1 MVMSQTLQKEMR
13 QVSLAE
19 AAQLLGVSKATLRNW
34 DNSGKLSAIRHPIN
48 GYRLYDLE
56 ELKTLQM
63 QIGLFPEEIQESE
76 LAITE
81 LDVRGVR
88 KLISR
93 LHNIIRNTDSQ
104 SNIITRFDELTKLLF
119 SKVISDKE
127 GDSAFESPF
136 ANSSGTVK
144 SKEVRCYYEELA
156 ARHKDIIPERF
167 AMIQCSDQAVIEC
180 VNALRPFD
188 FAQSKF
194 DIKGLAYEEII
205 KNTFD
210 KGDHQQFFTPP
221 HIVDFIVS
229 MVTPFIYGD
238 VCDPA
243 SGTGGFLV
251 NIARKKLKYQS
262 LTSIEIDERLSWIS
276 GINLMLHDAE
286 NIRNIFLPN
295 GGTLGRDA
303 QAYFNSFDCIV
314 TNPPFGSDFTERA
327 ALDSMTL
334 GTGRAS
340 RRRGILFLERCHAL
354 LRENGTLA
362 IILDEGVLNLSHAA
376 DVRQYLTSHFDLKA
390 VISLPETAFMP
401 YATVNASILVL
412 QKRIATENNTSVFFA
427 KAENVGRKP
436 NGDEDIRYERDGR
449 SYVHSDFPDI
459 LAKWQ
464 AFNAGKKA
472 AASENV
478 YIADVAANF
487 AEETNGHRIDFQ
499 YHHPSRWASKELI
512 AKCKYPLLT
521 LREICDDKT
530 VTVIPSKELADSVIP
545 FTGLANIEPLTGS
558 AQQIPTPA
566 NSIKSGVK
574 VYKSG
579 DIVFAKMRPNLR
591 KVALMN
597 FAESGYVS
605 SECTVLSIK
614 RDSTGVPVIDPLL
627 LSILLRTDFVFGQI
641 LHLVAGIG
649 RPRISGRELM
659 QVKIPIP
666 PKKEQEKI
674 KKAYL
679 ETQKSA
685 SDLKVKAEN
694 LQAQAQSLLAASV
707 ENVAADF
714 VRIKR

>member
-1 MVMSQTLQKEMR
+1 MSQTLQNEAR

-48 GYRLYDLE
+48 GYRLYDVE
-56 ELKTLQM
+56 ELKGIQE
-63 QIGLFPEEIQESE
+63 QIGLFPEEVFETEYIS
-76 LAITE
+76 AE

-119 SKVISDKE
+119 SKVISDRE
-127 GDSAFESPF
+127 GDSANESPF
-136 ANSSGTVK
+136 ANSK
-144 SKEVRCYYEELA
+144 AIPKPKDIRRYYKELA
-156 ARHKDIIPERF
+156 AQYKDIIPAQF
-167 AMIQCSDQAVIEC
+167 ATLQCSDQAIIDC
-180 VNALRPFD
+180 ITALRPFD
-188 FAQSKF
+188 FAHSKF

-205 KNTFD
+205 KNNFD

-229 MVTPFIYGD
+229 MFAPFIHGD

-251 NIARKKLKYQS
+251 NVARKKLKYRS
-262 LTSIEIDERLSWIS
+262 LTSIEIDERLSWVS
-276 GINLMLHDAE
+276 GINLMLHDAK

-303 QAYFNSFDCIV
+303 QAYFNSFDTII
-314 TNPPFGSDFTERA
+314 TNPPFGSDFTDKA
-327 ALDSMTL
+327 ALDTMAL
-334 GTGRAS
+334 GTGRTS

-354 LRENGTLA
+354 LRDNGTLA
-362 IILDEGVLNLSHAA
+362 IILDEGVLNLSHAV
-376 DVRQYLTSHFDLKA
+376 DVRQFLTSHFDLKA
-390 VISLPETAFMP
+390 VINLPETAFMP

-412 QKRIATENNTSVFFA
+412 QKRTATGNNTSVFFA

-449 SYVHSDFPDI
+449 SYIHSDFPDI
-459 LAKWQ
+459 IAKWQ
-464 AFNAGKKA
+464 AHYDGKKLA
-472 AASENV
+472 AGENV

-487 AEETNGHRIDFQ
+487 AEEENGHRIDFQ

-512 AKCKYPLLT
+512 AKCKYPLRT
-521 LREICDDKT
+521 LREICNDKT
-530 VTVIPSKELADSVIP
+530 VTVIPSKELADTVLP
-545 FTGLANIEPLTGS
+545 FTGLANIEPHTGK
-558 AQQIPTPA
+558 AEQAPTPA
-566 NSIKSGVK
+566 NSIKSAVK

-591 KVALMN
+591 KVALMD

-605 SECTVLSIK
+605 SECTVLSV
-614 RDSTGVPVIDPLL
+614 RSDTTGAPVIDPLL

-679 ETQKSA
+679 EAQKAA
-685 SDLKVKAEN
+685 SDLKVNAEK
-694 LQAQAQSLLAASV
+694 LRAKSQRLLSDSV
-707 ENVAADF
+707 QKVATDF
-714 VRIKR
+714 VRIKG